1 MVSTMIVLTLENI
14 QKSFAGKPVLK
25 RVSLT
30 LQTGERMGLVGANG
44 CGKSTLLRMISGRES
59 IDEGLCSVKNGC
71 RIGYLEQQYRP
82 PEGMTVIRVLE
93 EVFAPVQRTEEKLR
107 ALEKSMEHAGGAE
120 LESAMREY
128 TRLMALF
135 ENSKGYMWRSL
146 VQGALVGMGFAKD
159 KWEQEASTLSGGE
172 LTRLCLARLLLEE
185 PDVLLLDEPT
195 NHLDLEALT
204 WLEDYLSQYP
214 GAVIVVS
221 HDRYFLD
228 RVCTRIHEI
237 VGGASEDY
245 TGNYSSYITQ
255 RAERFESRMRSYQL
269 QQAEIERQEKVIARL
284 RSFNREKS
292 IKRAE
297 SRQKALD
304 KIERLERPESDQHI
318 RFSFDIRRKTGED
331 VLDVRDY
338 EKSFGDR
345 PLFDHISFQLKAGD
359 RVALMG
365 RNGIG
370 KTTLFK
376 CLMGIEKP
384 DAGFVR
390 WGANVDLGYY
400 DQLQADL
407 HEDKTILRE
416 VWDRFVRL
424 SQTEVRSALGLFLFT
439 GEEVFQPIATLSGGE
454 RGRVLLTEL
463 MLRKDNVLLLDEPT
477 NHLDADSREVLE
489 SVLED
494 YPGTILAIS
503 HDRYFIDRFAS
514 RLLIMRRDGIDQFNG
529 NYSEYQ
535 QYLTRQSQGGDDGA
549 PGVNRTALQKEKRR
563 QRLEADRLKA
573 AKAEV
578 SQAEKAVAEL
588 EEKIAQMEGY
598 LSRPDVATDR
608 EKSVKA
614 AGEYRALQEAL
625 DTAYQRWETAE
636 KDLNAL
642 LAE

>member
-1 MVSTMIVLTLENI
+1 MIVLTLENI

-304 KIERLERPESDQHI
+304 KIERYVS
-318 RFSFDIRRKTGED
+318 
-331 VLDVRDY
+331 
-338 EKSFGDR
+338 
-345 PLFDHISFQLKAGD
+345 
-359 RVALMG
+359 
-365 RNGIG
+365 
-370 KTTLFK
+370 TL
-376 CLMGIEKP
+376 
-384 DAGFVR
+384 
-390 WGANVDLGYY
+390 
-400 DQLQADL
+400 
-407 HEDKTILRE
+407 
-416 VWDRFVRL
+416 
-424 SQTEVRSALGLFLFT
+424 
-439 GEEVFQPIATLSGGE
+439 
-454 RGRVLLTEL
+454 
-463 MLRKDNVLLLDEPT
+463 
-477 NHLDADSREVLE
+477 
-489 SVLED
+489 
-494 YPGTILAIS
+494 
-503 HDRYFIDRFAS
+503 
-514 RLLIMRRDGIDQFNG
+514 
-529 NYSEYQ
+529 
-535 QYLTRQSQGGDDGA
+535 
-549 PGVNRTALQKEKRR
+549 
-563 QRLEADRLKA
+563 
-573 AKAEV
+573 
-578 SQAEKAVAEL
+578 
-588 EEKIAQMEGY
+588 
-598 LSRPDVATDR
+598 
-608 EKSVKA
+608 
-614 AGEYRALQEAL
+614 
-625 DTAYQRWETAE
+625 
-636 KDLNAL
+636 
-642 LAE
+642 

>member
-1 MVSTMIVLTLENI
+1 MIILTLEGI

-25 RVSLT
+25 NVSLT

-59 IDEGLCSVKNGC
+59 IDEGLCSVMRGC

-93 EVFAPVQRTEEKLR
+93 EVFTPVVRMEEKLR
-107 ALEKSMEHAGGAE
+107 ALERTMEHAEGAE
-120 LESAMREY
+120 LDAAMKEY
-128 TRLMALF
+128 TRQTVLF
-135 ENSKGYMWRSL
+135 EDSKGYMWRSL
-146 VQGALVGMGFAKD
+146 VQGALKGMGFDRD

-185 PDVLLLDEPT
+185 PDILLLDEPT

-237 VGGASEDY
+237 VGGVSEDY
-245 TGNYSSYITQ
+245 TGNYSSYIIQ
-255 RAERFESRMRSYQL
+255 RAERFEARMRSYQL

-284 RSFNREKS
+284 KSFNREKS

-304 KIERLERPESDQHI
+304 RIERLEKPESDQHI
-318 RFSFDIRRKTGED
+318 RFRFDIRRKTGDD

-338 EKSFGDR
+338 AKSFGDR
-345 PLFDHISFQLKAGD
+345 LLFDHISFQLKAGD

-365 RNGIG
+365 PNGIG

-376 CLMGIEKP
+376 CLMGIERP
-384 DAGFVR
+384 DAGAVR

-400 DQLQADL
+400 DQLQAEL

-489 SVLED
+489 SVLEE

-503 HDRYFIDRFAS
+503 HDRYFIDRFAN
-514 RLLIMRRDGIDQFNG
+514 RLLIMRRDGIDRFDG
-529 NYSEYQ
+529 NYTEYQ
-535 QYLTRQSQGGDDGA
+535 QYLSRAAEGGGDEI
-549 PGVNRTALQKEKRR
+549 PGVTRTEQQKEKRR
-563 QRLEADRLKA
+563 QRLGAERLRA
-573 AKAEV
+573 AKTGLAEAEKEV
-578 SQAEKAVAEL
+578 SVL
-588 EEKIAQMEGY
+588 EEKLRRAEEYMALPE
-598 LSRPDVATDR
+598 VATDR
-608 EKSVKA
+608 DRSLR
-614 AGEYRALQEAL
+614 AGEEYRSLQEEL
-625 DTAYQRWETAE
+625 DLAYRRWEEAE
-636 KDLNAL
+636 KELEAL
-642 LAE
+642 MEG